1 MTGAVNVLYDDAV
14 TESQNLESTVFWDL
28 YPLLAEDPQILS
40 FLKEKNVSPIQY
52 LVYLYDSVL
61 KSENRAGRVITVIL
75 TLILAVVS
83 FFAAQELP
91 DAGPWAPW
99 FAALAGMALG
109 LFIGWGALRHMEG
122 KRLLS
127 FVDNPDNLSSDFTRL
142 ALLER
147 LKFKYLKKIKDVT
160 WDEIRQINPNLK
172 KRCYRHVPDAS
183 MSEEEKEKFR
193 KMTPEKQKHVERF
206 TRLRKGSGWLILP
219 MLLFPFDDS
228 LFFFFWGWTFAG
240 FWLLF
245 ESLISCLRREMGF
258 SGEGGGDVV
267 VYGKAAIFVAL
278 FMMFI
283 SFLIF
288 ILPGI
293 AGMYEGILSEESL
306 INEAVKWITTHGHL
320 SKNVHS

>member
-1 MTGAVNVLYDDAV
+1 MR
-14 TESQNLESTVFWDL
+14 ERQNLESTVFWDL
-28 YPLLAEDPQILS
+28 YPLLAEDPRILS

-61 KSENRAGRVITVIL
+61 KTENSAGRVITAIL

-83 FFAAQELP
+83 FLAARELP
-91 DAGPWAPW
+91 DAGPRTPW
-99 FAALAGMALG
+99 LVALAGGALG

-147 LKFKYLKKIKDVT
+147 LKFKHLKKITDTT
-160 WDEIRQINPNLK
+160 WDEIRQSTPNLK
-172 KRCYRHVPDAS
+172 KRHYRHVPDAS

-193 KMTPEKQKHVERF
+193 KMTPEKQKRVERL

-240 FWLLF
+240 FWLFF
-245 ESLISCLRREMGF
+245 ESLISYLKREMGF
-258 SGEGGGDVV
+258 SGEDGGDVV

-278 FMMFI
+278 FMMF
-283 SFLIF
+283 LTLVIF
-288 ILPGI
+288 ILPGT
-293 AGMYEGILSEESL
+293 AGMHEGILNEDSL
-306 INEAVKWITTHGHL
+306 IMKFVKWITTGPL
-320 SKNVHS
+320 